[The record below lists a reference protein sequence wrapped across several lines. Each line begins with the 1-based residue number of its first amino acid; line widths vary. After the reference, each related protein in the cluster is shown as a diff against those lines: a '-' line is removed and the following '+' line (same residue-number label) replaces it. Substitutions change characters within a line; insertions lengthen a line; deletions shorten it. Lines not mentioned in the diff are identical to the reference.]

1 MKRFA
6 VLSLLLFA
14 AAAAGPIGSPAFA
27 QARSSWDGTWAGGWN
42 GKTGAQFIF
51 AGDDAIGVYW
61 RDEYVVDAQGSVSPD
76 GATAT
81 IIWPLGE
88 AVLIRTGPASAR
100 ATVREPGRQAASF
113 AVKKD

>member
-1 MKRFA
+1 
-6 VLSLLLFA
+6 
-14 AAAAGPIGSPAFA
+14 
-27 QARSSWDGTWAGGWN
+27 
-42 GKTGAQFIF
+42 
-51 AGDDAIGVYW
+51 
-61 RDEYVVDAQGSVSPD
+61 VSTD

-81 IIWPLGE
+81 ITWRLGE